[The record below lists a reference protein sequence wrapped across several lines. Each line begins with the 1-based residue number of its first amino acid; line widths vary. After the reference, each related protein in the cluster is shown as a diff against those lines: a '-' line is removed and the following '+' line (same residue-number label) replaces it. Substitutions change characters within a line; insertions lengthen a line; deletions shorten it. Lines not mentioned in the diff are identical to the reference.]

1 MFLNERIMAKLLIS
15 VMLLGSLIFLIAGI
29 LAVAPYWLFD
39 AVSLLVGG
47 SLGAY
52 SFFKSNTKTA
62 LVLICWALFSACV
75 QLGFLIIA
83 LILFNQRMNPFA
95 RFARIPLGDKGSSF
109 VFCSIA
115 SGSINTSAAIFF
127 NRFRAKR
134 QHVEQSRV

>member
-1 MFLNERIMAKLLIS
+1 MFLNEQIMAKFLIS

-29 LAVAPYWLFD
+29 VAVAPYWLFD

-52 SFFKSNTKTA
+52 SFFKSNTNTA
-62 LVLICWALFSACV
+62 LVLIYWASFSACV
-75 QLGFLIIA
+75 QLGFLVTA

-95 RFARIPLGDKGSSF
+95 RILLGDKGSSF

-134 QHVEQSRV
+134 QRVEQSRG